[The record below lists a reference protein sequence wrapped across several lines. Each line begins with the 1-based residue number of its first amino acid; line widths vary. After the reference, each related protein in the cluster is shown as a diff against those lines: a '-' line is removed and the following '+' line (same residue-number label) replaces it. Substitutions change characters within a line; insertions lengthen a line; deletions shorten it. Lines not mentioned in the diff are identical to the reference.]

1 MSTEIEPLAEVINKH
16 LVRALRAAQWNISE
30 AARLLGVNRRSIQRW
45 LLKGTA
51 GRKKLKKRPA
61 RKKLHVIRR
70 QHSRR

>member
-16 LVRALRAAQWNISE
+16 LVRALRATQWNISE

-51 GRKKLKKRPA
+51 GRKVRRHKRK
-61 RKKLHVIRR
+61 RL
-70 QHSRR
+70 